1 MPSLRPLSSRLASF
15 AFAALLALVTA
26 AFAAGCASKKSA
38 EPVAPPAG
46 SRENGMLS
54 LKREDNNR
62 TAELRVGER
71 FKVSLPENPSTGYTW
86 AIDETDRRLLALE
99 GTAYDEPDEGTAYDE
114 PDEGGFVGARGRRI
128 FTFSAQQAG
137 EVVLRLKYWRFW
149 DGDASTTERYAVSL
163 KIAPP

>member
-1 MPSLRPLSSRLASF
+1 MPSLRPLNSRLASF

-26 AFAAGCASKKSA
+26 ALAAGCASKKSA

-46 SRENGMLS
+46 SRENGVLS

-86 AIDETDRRLLALE
+86 AIDETDRHLLAL
-99 GTAYDEPDEGTAYDE
+99 EGTAYDE

-128 FTFSAQQAG
+128 FTFSTQQAG

>member
-1 MPSLRPLSSRLASF
+1 MPLVRTPTPRFASRIFS
-15 AFAALLALVTA
+15 ALLLVLA
-26 AFAAGCASKKSA
+26 ATLVGCASKQSA
-38 EPVAPPAG
+38 QPPTPPPAG
-46 SRENGMLS
+46 VRENGVLL
-54 LKREDNNR
+54 LKQEDNNR

-86 AIDETDRRLLALE
+86 AIDETDRHLLALE
-99 GTAYDEPDEGTAYDE
+99 GTTYLE

-149 DGDASTTERYAVSL
+149 DGDASTTERYAATL
-163 KIAPP
+163 KIVSQP

>member
-1 MPSLRPLSSRLASF
+1 MPSLRPLNSRLASF

-26 AFAAGCASKKSA
+26 ALAAGCASKKSA

-46 SRENGMLS
+46 SRENGVLS

-86 AIDETDRRLLALE
+86 AIDETDRRLLALD
-99 GTAYDEPDEGTAYDE
+99 GTAYDEPAD
-114 PDEGGFVGARGRRI
+114 GFIGARGRRI
-128 FTFSAQQAG
+128 FTFITQQPG
-137 EVVLRLKYWRFW
+137 EVTLRLKYWRFW
-149 DGDASTTERYAVSL
+149 DGDGSTTERYAFVL
-163 KIAPP
+163 KIIP

>member
-1 MPSLRPLSSRLASF
+1 MPSLRPLNSRLASF

-26 AFAAGCASKKSA
+26 ALAAGCASKKSA

-46 SRENGMLS
+46 SRENGVLS

-99 GTAYDEPDEGTAYDE
+99 GTAYDEPDEG
-114 PDEGGFVGARGRRI
+114 GFVGARGRRI

-137 EVVLRLKYWRFW
+137 EVMLRLKYWRFW

>member
-46 SRENGMLS
+46 SRENGVLS

-86 AIDETDRRLLALE
+86 AIDETDRRLLAL
-99 GTAYDEPDEGTAYDE
+99 EGTAYDE

>member
-99 GTAYDEPDEGTAYDE
+99 GTAYDEPDEG
-114 PDEGGFVGARGRRI
+114 GFVGARGRRI